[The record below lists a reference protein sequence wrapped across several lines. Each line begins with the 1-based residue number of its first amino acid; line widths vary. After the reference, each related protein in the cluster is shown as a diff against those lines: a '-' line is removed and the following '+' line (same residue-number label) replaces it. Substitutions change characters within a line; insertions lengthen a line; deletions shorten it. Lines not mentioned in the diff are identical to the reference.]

1 MTFQSVFR
9 SLCEVF
15 PQVDLRLLKAV
26 AMEHSEDVDAA
37 VEFILS
43 DVLPKKMEN
52 LFAEVVLGK
61 QAVQPQHEEVE
72 VLMTLLTEG
81 DLARCGRASD
91 HDTSSAVANSS
102 GMVEAVN
109 EGSQVGYAGDPK
121 EPSFLMPHDECFDA
135 NIYPSP
141 HMLPNLVDDRT
152 GFTSNLKNGAPHLD
166 DFLCK
171 TMVDAGIF
179 DAHGENNSNQVN
191 SNAKLE
197 QDSLGEHFLCC
208 MGVAENLNDAL
219 HSNGEDLYELNAK
232 KSIGAVNS
240 NFNNPSSANVE
251 KNPDQLEYGAAVNSD
266 VKNPSSANAEKNP
279 DQFEH
284 GAAVEVDIN
293 RYVSESEVQQFQF
306 PGEPAK
312 SQDLYGLEAN
322 DTASFTL
329 ISGQDTLQIVCDKS
343 SDSMDAGAGV
353 QKGIG
358 STNSEYEEQQS
369 RCLSKS
375 STDLLSIESELPS
388 VDVPSTL
395 AARSGHLISVEFLEE
410 FIIDAKNNKKNLL
423 SAKESATN
431 LMKEVEQLEE
441 RAKQTKGEALTAG
454 QDILLKVEELKQML
468 KHAKEANDMH
478 TGEVYGEKVILATEA
493 RELQSRL
500 LSLSDERNKSL
511 SVIEEIRQ
519 ALEARRSAAEE
530 KMAIAE
536 LEKLER
542 EELARKALREQELI
556 MDAIAEESKKLQQ
569 EAEEN
574 SKLREFLM
582 DSGNIVD
589 ALQGEI
595 AVICEDVM
603 LLKARADGCI
613 PPGKSQRSTTS
624 SLASSSSSS
633 CRRSLHSSDGV
644 LSHVKLDDQD
654 SSKGQ
659 QQESSNNNDTELNA
673 GRKLSV
679 PSDDDWAFF
688 EFEG

>member
-1 MTFQSVFR
+1 MLV
-9 SLCEVF
+9 EVVDE
-15 PQVDLRLLKAV
+15 VDLRLLKAV

-43 DVLPKKMEN
+43 DVLPKKVEN
-52 LFAEVVLGK
+52 LFAEAVLGK
-61 QAVQPQHEEVE
+61 QAVQLQREEVE
-72 VLMTLLTEG
+72 DLMTFLTEG
-81 DLARCGRASD
+81 DLARHGRVSD
-91 HDTSSAVANSS
+91 HDTGSAVANSS
-102 GMVEAVN
+102 AMVEAVN

-171 TMVDAGIF
+171 TMVDAGISG
-179 DAHGENNSNQVN
+179 AHGENNSNQVN

-197 QDSLGEHFLCC
+197 QDSLGEHFQCC
-208 MGVAENLNDAL
+208 MGVAEKLNDAL
-219 HSNGEDLYELNAK
+219 HSNAEDLYELNAK

-240 NFNNPSSANVE
+240 NFNNPSSTNVE
-251 KNPDQLEYGAAVNSD
+251 KNPDQLEYGAAVTSD

-284 GAAVEVDIN
+284 GAAVVVDIN
-293 RYVSESEVQQFQF
+293 HYVSESEVQQFQF
-306 PGEPAK
+306 SGEPAK
-312 SQDLYGLEAN
+312 GQDLYGLEAN
-322 DTASFTL
+322 DTASFTS
-329 ISGQDTLQIVCDKS
+329 ISGQDTLQTICDKS
-343 SDSMDAGAGV
+343 SDSMEAGAGV
-353 QKGIG
+353 QKGVG

-410 FIIDAKNNKKNLL
+410 FIIDAKNNKIAILHKLKDLLLKMTYCSLSNLDSERWHFIMLTFGTHEATNSKNVAARELNIFKKMVQKNLL
-423 SAKESATN
+423 SAKESVTN

-441 RAKQTKGEALTAG
+441 RAKQTKEEALTAG

-511 SVIEEIRQ
+511 SVIEE
-519 ALEARRSAAEE
+519 
-530 KMAIAE
+530 AI
-536 LEKLER
+536 LFNL
-542 EELARKALREQELI
+542 
-556 MDAIAEESKKLQQ
+556 
-569 EAEEN
+569 
-574 SKLREFLM
+574 
-582 DSGNIVD
+582 
-589 ALQGEI
+589 
-595 AVICEDVM
+595 
-603 LLKARADGCI
+603 
-613 PPGKSQRSTTS
+613 
-624 SLASSSSSS
+624 
-633 CRRSLHSSDGV
+633 
-644 LSHVKLDDQD
+644 
-654 SSKGQ
+654 
-659 QQESSNNNDTELNA
+659 LNA
-673 GRKLSV
+673 
-679 PSDDDWAFF
+679 
-688 EFEG
+688 

>member
-1 MTFQSVFR
+1 MAFQSVFR

-15 PQVDLRLLKAV
+15 PQVDLRILKAV
-26 AMEHSEDVDAA
+26 AIEHSVDVDAA

-43 DVLPKKMEN
+43 DVLPNEMEN
-52 LFAEVVLGK
+52 LSAEVGLGK
-61 QAVQPQHEEVE
+61 QAAPLGDEEVE
-72 VLMTLLTEG
+72 ILMTLLTEG
-81 DLARCGRASD
+81 DLVRRGRASD
-91 HDTSSAVANSS
+91 HDTSSAVANSL
-102 GMVEAVN
+102 GMVEAVD

-121 EPSFLMPHDECFDA
+121 EPSLLMPHDECFDG

-141 HMLPNLVDDRT
+141 HMLPNLVDNRT

-171 TMVDAGIF
+171 TMVDAGLS
-179 DAHGENNSNQVN
+179 DAHGENNCNQVN

-197 QDSLGEHFLCC
+197 QDSLGEHFQCC
-208 MGVAENLNDAL
+208 MGVAENLNEAL
-219 HSNGEDLYELNAK
+219 HSNGEDLYELNAE
-232 KSIGAVNS
+232 KSIGAVHSDVKNS
-240 NFNNPSSANVE
+240 SSANVE

-266 VKNPSSANAEKNP
+266 VKNPSLANAEKNP

-284 GAAVEVDIN
+284 GAAEEVGIN
-293 RYVSESEVQQFQF
+293 HYVSESEVQQSQF
-306 PGEPAK
+306 SGEPAK
-312 SQDLYGLEAN
+312 SQDLYGLEPN
-322 DTASFTL
+322 DTASSTF
-329 ISGQDTLQIVCDKS
+329 ISGQDTLQTVCDES
-343 SDSMDAGAGV
+343 SDSMDAGAGI
-353 QKGIG
+353 QKGIDG
-358 STNSEYEEQQS
+358 TSSEYEEQKS
-369 RCLSKS
+369 RCLSKT

-395 AARSGHLISVEFLEE
+395 ATRSGHLISIEFLEE
-410 FIIDAKNNKKNLL
+410 FIIDAKNNKENLM
-423 SAKESATN
+423 SAKESVTN

-441 RAKQTKGEALTAG
+441 RAKQTKEAALTAG
-454 QDILLKVEELKQML
+454 QDILLKVVELKQML

-530 KMAIAE
+530 KMAMAE

-556 MDAIAEESKKLQQ
+556 MDAIAEESKKLKQ

-574 SKLREFLM
+574 TKLREFLM

-595 AVICEDVM
+595 AVTCEDVM
-603 LLKARADGCI
+603 LLKARVDGCI
-613 PPGKSQRSTTS
+613 PPGKSQRSTS
-624 SLASSSSSS
+624 SLVSSSSSS
-633 CRRSLHSSDGV
+633 CHGSLHSSDGV

-659 QQESSNNNDTELNA
+659 QQESGNNNDTELNV

-679 PSDDDWAFF
+679 PSDDDWAFL